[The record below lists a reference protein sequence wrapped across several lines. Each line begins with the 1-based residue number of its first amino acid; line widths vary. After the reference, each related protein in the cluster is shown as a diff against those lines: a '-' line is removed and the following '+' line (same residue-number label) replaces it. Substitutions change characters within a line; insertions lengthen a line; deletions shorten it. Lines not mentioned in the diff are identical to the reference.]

1 MYRNV
6 ETSGRFFFKFVA
18 FLEYMNYKTWW
29 YETWIWCKAKNFLV
43 NRFIGD
49 ILHAFLCFVILLIK
63 NLKPYFPL
71 QSWPRP
77 KRNLTISLAKAIKE
91 LQRKTQ
97 FKLLTYQ
104 RKFDFIKLHRQLI
117 HFILRIDLLYIVQK
131 AEDCFPNCLCQRTWF
146 LYDTGLRFLVG
157 IFCILRP
164 SWIL

>member
-1 MYRNV
+1 MYRSV
-6 ETSGRFFFKFVA
+6 ETSERFFFKFVA

-29 YETWIWCKAKNFLV
+29 CETWIWCKAKNFLV

-63 NLKPYFPL
+63 NPIFLCKVDQGQREISL
-71 QSWPRP
+71 SLWPRLSKNCKEKP
-77 KRNLTISLAKAIKE
+77 NSSYSHTKENLTLN
-91 LQRKTQ
+91 
-97 FKLLTYQ
+97 
-104 RKFDFIKLHRQLI
+104 IKLHRQLI